1 MSFPVNRRGFNEAK
15 RVSIRSC
22 PSPIMHIHEI
32 IRPSVEADYTDYQNN
47 PDNCRGRFIGPQW
60 IFQYPDYCVKGHYR
74 PFLGNYPQG
83 WGVIEE

>member
-32 IRPSVEADYTDYQNN
+32 IRPSVEADLSALSGFSNI
-47 PDNCRGRFIGPQW
+47 RIIVLKVIIGPFSA
-60 IFQYPDYCVKGHYR
+60 ITHKDG
-74 PFLGNYPQG
+74 
-83 WGVIEE
+83 ES